1 VAAAG
6 ALPGQPDRLARLDA
20 LGHAHV
26 EGLAVERHP
35 HGVAAVDGFQ
45 RHGQPRAQ
53 VAGALSLPRPRSRAS
68 MLLGK
73 ASAAPEQA
81 FEEVAETAARTAAC
95 EDLVEIEAFRA
106 IAMAVAVAT
115 GGRRLHLVAGA
126 ITTRAQL
133 VVGSTLLRIAQRL
146 VGFVDGLE
154 LLLGAGFLADVGMVL
169 ARQPP

>member
-1 VAAAG
+1 
-6 ALPGQPDRLARLDA
+6 
-20 LGHAHV
+20 
-26 EGLAVERHP
+26 
-35 HGVAAVDGFQ
+35 
-45 RHGQPRAQ
+45 
-53 VAGALSLPRPRSRAS
+53 PRSRAS

-169 ARQPP
+169 ARQPPVRGLDLGVARVRFDAQGLVIILELHGGSKGLGLRHRCRRPRLTH